1 MELPYV
7 ACVPALDRSPIAR
20 NEEKRMHVISR
31 LLSLSAVLLLFAST
45 SLSIH
50 YTRSVDLDIAIV

>member
-7 ACVPALDRSPIAR
+7 AGVPALDRSPIAR

-31 LLSLSAVLLLFAST
+31 LLSLSAVLLLVAST
-45 SLSIH
+45 SLSM
-50 YTRSVDLDIAIV
+50 YQVC

>member
-7 ACVPALDRSPIAR
+7 ACVPALNRSPIAR
-20 NEEKRMHVISR
+20 DEEKRMHVISR
-31 LLSLSAVLLLFAST
+31 LSLSAVLLLFIST

-50 YTRSVDLDIAIV
+50 HTRPVDSSTDIT